1 MLAALLLAGLVLPMA
16 RVPAADEKGSLPGI
30 ETEFKA
36 AIKKV
41 TPSTVLCLGKA
52 KASTDRSLG
61 GSSGVLV
68 SRKGLVLSD
77 ADCTAL
83 VRVTGQGPQQ
93 KAERIDAEEVEVRVP
108 DLKSGTFK
116 AYTARVVRKVPEA
129 DTCLLRITDPPAAG
143 FAAWL
148 VAGSS
153 DGLAVGDFA
162 FAMGNSFGL
171 STEGLPSLTAGVV
184 AGFQSFP
191 AGHKE
196 GRFEFLYTTAA
207 INPGVNGGPLV
218 DVEGRLV
225 GTVSTWMMPEPANP
239 YQFLGKI
246 VPVQR
251 LRALYGDLP
260 EAAEMFAEAKPT
272 VERSAQ
278 AAALEAT
285 FAHAAAVAAPAL
297 ASLKVERSA
306 PLAVKVPTQQGL
318 QPLARYE
325 GPVSA
330 LVVSAEGELVTSLY
344 NLANTFELVN
354 PPGVGEELPPDL
366 RMAPGLSSITGIVA
380 SLADGRNLP
389 ARLVGV
395 DPRLGIALLSVEG
408 YRGAGTV
415 PPVIQPVPADRFQE
429 GRFVVA
435 LGNPW
440 GPMRAE
446 SPLLAVG
453 VLSKLHAPSQPAA
466 WRGDWQTDAGVTDA
480 NAGGAAVDL
489 EGRVYGMLR
498 TWAPLQHGRSSG
510 IGFVLPW
517 ARIQEALPTLRQ
529 GRTWKRGYMGITWK
543 QGEAV
548 PTVGEV
554 APGTPAAAAGLQPGD
569 RLASLDGEPV
579 SDLGT
584 ARNLL
589 RFRWEGERVRV
600 GVQRPGSGKKPQDL
614 VLEVTLGA
622 RPEPPAAE
630 KPAVPEPPPKKE
642 ESAPAAP
649 EAPKAPDPAPAPLP
663 APAPAPAPEP
673 APAQPAPVPE
683 PAPAPAP
690 APAPEPAPPAP
701 APQDPP
707 KAP

>member
-1 MLAALLLAGLVLPMA
+1 
-16 RVPAADEKGSLPGI
+16 
-30 ETEFKA
+30 
-36 AIKKV
+36 
-41 TPSTVLCLGKA
+41 CLGKP
-52 KASTDRSLG
+52 KDASERRMG

-83 VRVTGQGPQQ
+83 VKVTGEGRQQ
-93 KAERIDAEEVEVRVP
+93 KAERMDAQEVEVRVP

-116 AYTARVVRKVPEA
+116 AYTARVVRKVPAA
-129 DTCLLRITDPPAAG
+129 DTCLLRIVDPPAAG

-153 DGLAVGDFA
+153 DDLSVGDFA

-184 AGFQSFP
+184 AAFQSFP

-260 EAAEMFAEAKPT
+260 DAAEMFAEGKPAQ
-272 VERSAQ
+272 ERSAQ

-285 FAHAAAVAAPAL
+285 FAHAATLAAPAV
-297 ASLKVERSA
+297 ASLRIERTSS
-306 PLAVKVPTQQGL
+306 LVVKVPTQQGL
-318 QPLARYE
+318 QPMARYE

-330 LVVSAEGELVTSLY
+330 TVVSADGELVTSLY
-344 NLANTFELVN
+344 TLANTFELVN
-354 PPGVGEELPPDL
+354 PPGVGEELPEDL
-366 RMAPGLSSITGIVA
+366 RMAQGLASITGIVA
-380 SLADGRNLP
+380 FFADGRNLP

-408 YRGAGTV
+408 YRAPGYAPTLL
-415 PPVIQPVPADRFQE
+415 QPVPADRFQE

-435 LGNPW
+435 LGNPY
-440 GPMRAE
+440 GPTRAG

-517 ARIQEALPTLRQ
+517 ARIQEALPSLRQ
-529 GRTWKRGYMGITWK
+529 GRAWKRGYMGITWK
-543 QGEAV
+543 QGEA
-548 PTVGEV
+548 
-554 APGTPAAAAGLQPGD
+554 
-569 RLASLDGEPV
+569 
-579 SDLGT
+579 
-584 ARNLL
+584 
-589 RFRWEGERVRV
+589 
-600 GVQRPGSGKKPQDL
+600 
-614 VLEVTLGA
+614 
-622 RPEPPAAE
+622 
-630 KPAVPEPPPKKE
+630 
-642 ESAPAAP
+642 
-649 EAPKAPDPAPAPLP
+649 
-663 APAPAPAPEP
+663 
-673 APAQPAPVPE
+673 
-683 PAPAPAP
+683 
-690 APAPEPAPPAP
+690 
-701 APQDPP
+701 
-707 KAP
+707 